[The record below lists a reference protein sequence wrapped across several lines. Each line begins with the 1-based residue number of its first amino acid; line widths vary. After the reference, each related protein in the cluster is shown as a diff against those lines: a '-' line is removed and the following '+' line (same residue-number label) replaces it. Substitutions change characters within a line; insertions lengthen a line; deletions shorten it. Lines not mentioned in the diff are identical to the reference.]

1 MRAIVLSV
9 SLLAAMCMLCPS
21 ASAQCASGVCS
32 LRPAA
37 RAVVLPVRVAVGVAV
52 LPVRVVG
59 KVASN
64 VHARRVARIQRRV
77 TRRAMR
83 RAGC

>member
-9 SLLAAMCMLCPS
+9 SLFAAMCIASS
-21 ASAQCASGVCS
+21 ATAQCAGVACS

-37 RAVVLPVRVAVGVAV
+37 RVVVLPARVAVGVAV

-59 KVASN
+59 RVAHN
-64 VHARRVARIQRRV
+64 VRARRTARIQRRL

-83 RAGC
+83 RCGC

>member
-1 MRAIVLSV
+1 MRAILLSV
-9 SLLAAMCMLCPS
+9 SLFAAMCMCPS

-52 LPVRVVG
+52 LPARVVG
-59 KVASN
+59 RVAHN
-64 VHARRVARIQRRV
+64 VRARRTARIQRRV

-83 RAGC
+83 RGGC